1 MSRFCAVILAT
12 VMACSRDTVDA
23 TVPRV
28 SACNTVGAATGRVPL
43 TELLDHTYLGF
54 TGGLYPGC
62 SNELSG
68 AHDSAGRARAR
79 QVQPLD
85 ANGNPSASGRIALL
99 SIGMS
104 NTTQEFCSFNALQP
118 CDAWTFVGQ
127 AAADPSVNHTTLV
140 LVNGARGG
148 QSADIWVNDTSFNY
162 NLIRDLWLKPNGL
175 TERQVQV
182 AWVKVAN
189 PNPTVSLPS
198 ANADAYGLEQEM
210 GTIVRVLKHHYP
222 NLRQV
227 FFSSR
232 IYGGYGLGLN
242 PEPEAYESGFAVKW
256 LIEAQIRQMEAH
268 GAIQDSHA
276 GDLNLDTGAPWL
288 GWGAY
293 LWANG
298 TTARADGL
306 VWNRSDIESD
316 GVHPSQSGEQ
326 KVGALLLTF
335 FKTSPYSACW
345 FLAAGGAC

>member
-1 MSRFCAVILAT
+1 MWRALAVTALVTVAACGDDPAAT
-12 VMACSRDTVDA
+12 APAPVCKS
-23 TVPRV
+23 
-28 SACNTVGAATGRVPL
+28 VGAASGKVPL
-43 TELLDHTYLGF
+43 TDLLDRTYLGF

-62 SNELSG
+62 ANELTG

-79 QVQPLD
+79 EVQPLD
-85 ANGNPSASGRIALL
+85 GNGNPSGVGRIALL

-118 CDAWTFVGQ
+118 CDAWTFMGQ
-127 AAADPSVNHTTLV
+127 ASADPAVNHTTLS

-148 QSADIWVNDTSFNY
+148 QSADAWVNDTSFNFR
-162 NLIRDLWLKPNGL
+162 LIHDLWLSPNGL
-175 TERQVQV
+175 TEKQVQV

-198 ANADAYGLEQEM
+198 ANADAYVLEQEM

-256 LIEAQIRQMEAH
+256 LIEAQIRQMAAD
-268 GAIQDSHA
+268 GAIQDSRA
-276 GDLNLDTGAPWL
+276 GDLNLATTPWL
-288 GWGAY
+288 GWAAY

-298 TTARADGL
+298 TAPRSDGL
-306 VWNRSDIESD
+306 VWTRGDIDTD

-326 KVGALLLTF
+326 KVGEMLLNF
-335 FKTSPYSACW
+335 FKGSPYSKCW